1 FRSSAALRWSKV
13 FAAERFFGAHF
24 AAVFLATA
32 RWEVVR
38 RRFLPAVY
46 LLFTCCLL
54 FRFFYHC
61 STLLIS
67 KRHI

>member
-1 FRSSAALRWSKV
+1 M
-13 FAAERFFGAHF
+13 FAAERFFGARF

-46 LLFTCCLL
+46 LLFTCCLPAVYLLFTCCLL

>member
-1 FRSSAALRWSKV
+1 M
-13 FAAERFFGAHF
+13 FAAERFFGARF

-46 LLFTCCLL
+46 LLFAFQIFLPL
-54 FRFFYHC
+54 FDPVDF
-61 STLLIS
+61 
-67 KRHI
+67 